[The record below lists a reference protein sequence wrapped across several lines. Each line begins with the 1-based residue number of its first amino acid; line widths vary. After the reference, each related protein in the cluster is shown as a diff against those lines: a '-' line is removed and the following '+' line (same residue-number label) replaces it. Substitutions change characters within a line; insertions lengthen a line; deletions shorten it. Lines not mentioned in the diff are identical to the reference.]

1 MLILQII
8 FGFLFFC
15 VQGKIFLLIFF
26 FTFLFLLFDHFPKFM
41 LLINNFVPF
50 DKIDIDFISLHHFQK
65 KRMSIRNCYEED
77 FLFLSIFQ
85 IPRGNSPCPFGPSL
99 LFCFVVPVLEF
110 FALELVFVSRL
121 IFLETEIPSPQ
132 FFFVDQQNIK
142 KVYVLLNFVTVVR
155 ENCQHCVRW
164 LRIRLFWIQLWIP
177 FWERFLF
184 IVIILQINECFV
196 LIFKGNSIK
205 LCYEFLEIGIFGIF
219 QYHSL
224 ILS

>member
-1 MLILQII
+1 MKFPMQIRRNFLSFGKILILQII

-15 VQGKIFLLIFF
+15 VQGIIFLLIFF

-99 LFCFVVPVLEF
+99 LFGFAVPALEF
-110 FALELVFVSRL
+110 FALELVFVS
-121 IFLETEIPSPQ
+121 
-132 FFFVDQQNIK
+132 
-142 KVYVLLNFVTVVR
+142 
-155 ENCQHCVRW
+155 
-164 LRIRLFWIQLWIP
+164 
-177 FWERFLF
+177 
-184 IVIILQINECFV
+184 
-196 LIFKGNSIK
+196 
-205 LCYEFLEIGIFGIF
+205 
-219 QYHSL
+219 
-224 ILS
+224 